1 MCGLN
6 RSGFVSDRKCLFIYF
21 AIVELHFVSP
31 LLLCKKKNPL
41 KKDSSFLSRALFA
54 VQFEF
59 TVWMW
64 GDYAV
69 KDPFFSVEGSC
80 LCGSK
85 V

>member
-1 MCGLN
+1 MFIHLFCN
-6 RSGFVSDRKCLFIYF
+6 SGTSFCISF
-21 AIVELHFVSP
+21 ASLQ
-31 LLLCKKKNPL
+31 KKYPL